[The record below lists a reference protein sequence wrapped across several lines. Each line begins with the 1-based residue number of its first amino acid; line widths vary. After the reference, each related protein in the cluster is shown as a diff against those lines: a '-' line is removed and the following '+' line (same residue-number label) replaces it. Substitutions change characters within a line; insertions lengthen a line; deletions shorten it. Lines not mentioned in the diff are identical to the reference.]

1 MQNYLELENRLLS
14 LLFFYRFTL
23 NLAVGT
29 AVVNHFNFC
38 LFAFHAGA
46 LLLLTAYV
54 FSQRKFRIP
63 EDQTI
68 DF

>member
-1 MQNYLELENRLLS
+1 MQNYLELENRF
-14 LLFFYRFTL
+14 FFYRFTL

-29 AVVNHFNFC
+29 VVVNHLNFC
-38 LFAFHAGA
+38 LFAFHARA
-46 LLLLTAYV
+46 FLLLTAYV
-54 FSQRKFRIP
+54 SSQRKFRIP

>member
-1 MQNYLELENRLLS
+1 MQNYLGLENRLIFF
-14 LLFFYRFTL
+14 LLF
-23 NLAVGT
+23 
-29 AVVNHFNFC
+29 HFEFSSGYYSC
-38 LFAFHAGA
+38 KPSQFLFVCFSCF
-46 LLLLTAYV
+46 LLLTAYV

>member
-1 MQNYLELENRLLS
+1 MQNYLELENRLIFFFLS
-14 LLFFYRFTL
+14 FHFEFSSGYCSCKASQFLF
-23 NLAVGT
+23 V
-29 AVVNHFNFC
+29 
-38 LFAFHAGA
+38 FHAGA

-54 FSQRKFRIP
+54 FSQRKFRIM